1 MTFEP
6 ARATVPSGSATC
18 TPSTR
23 SRTAWYRWRSGP
35 LSAVA
40 ISPPIVPP
48 PGGSTASICPAL
60 ANASCARATGT
71 PVCTI
76 AVRSPSLCSTIAS
89 RPSVDSSPSA
99 SAGRPQRRDPVP
111 RMRSRRPSRSASC
124 SAAATSE
131 ALGKACRLQR
141 VLPGRPGHLA
151 AQPRRRHD
159 LARVGEPAG
168 VERAAQLLERG
179 QVGLVEHLR
188 HVALLVDADPV
199 LAGDRPALGQA
210 REHDLAG
217 QLLGALGLALAVA
230 DERVQVAVAG
240 VEDVADLQPVLAREG
255 VDALEHLGQPRARD
269 HAVLHV
275 VVRRDAAHGREGGLA
290 HLPEDLT
297 LANVAGDAHLG

>member
-99 SAGRPQRRDPVP
+99 SAGRPQGRVPAP

-141 VLPGRPGHLA
+141 VLPVRPGHLA
-151 AQPRRRHD
+151 AQPRRGHH
-159 LARVGEPAG
+159 LARVGEPVG
-168 VERAAQLLERG
+168 IERAAQLLERREIR
-179 QVGLVEHLR
+179 LVEHLR

-199 LAGDRPALGQA
+199 LAGDRAAGLHAG
-210 REHDLAG
+210 EHDLARE
-217 QLLGALGLALAVA
+217 LLRAFGRARLVAVVA
-230 DERVQVAVAG
+230 DERVQVAVPG
-240 VEDVADLQPVLAREG
+240 VEDVAHLETVLAGEG
-255 VDALEHLGQPRARD
+255 VDAVEHLGQPGARYD
-269 HAVLHV
+269 RVLHV
-275 VVRRDAAHGREGGLA
+275 
-290 HLPEDLT
+290 
-297 LANVAGDAHLG
+297 

>member
-35 LSAVA
+35 LSAGA

-76 AVRSPSLCSTIAS
+76 AVRSPCLCSTIAS
-89 RPSVDSSPSA
+89 RPSVASSPSA

-141 VLPGRPGHLA
+141 VLPVRPGHLA

-179 QVGLVEHLR
+179 EVGLVEHLR
-188 HVALLVDADPV
+188 HVALLVHADAV
-199 LAGDRPALGQA
+199 LAGDRAAGLHA

-217 QLLGALGLALAVA
+217 ELLGALGLALGVA
-230 DERVQVAVAG
+230 DERMQIAVAG
-240 VEDVADLQPVLAREG
+240 VEDVADAQPVLARQL
-255 VDALEHLGQPRARD
+255 VDAIQHLGQARTRD
-269 HAVLHV
+269 DRVLDV
-275 VVRRDAAHGREGGLA
+275 VTLRDAPHRGEGRLA
-290 HLPEDLT
+290 HLPE
-297 LANVAGDAHLG
+297 NVALG